1 MEIMSDTIS
10 GLLFSGRM
18 ADIYGRR
25 KLYLIGHSIY
35 FVSTILTGAVK
46 VSGPSSCPT
55 LPLVKRFFGYRPC

>member
-1 MEIMSDTIS
+1 MGTMSDTIS

-35 FVSTILTGAVK
+35 FVSTILT
-46 VSGPSSCPT
+46 
-55 LPLVKRFFGYRPC
+55 